1 MSGTTKAT
9 IIFSGIALVL
19 YATLTFIGSAWCTP
33 FLAVVLGL
41 SPGYVGANLD
51 KPDVAKTARIARDG
65 GKSGLI
71 AGLAGLVGQLAGGWM
86 ATISSP
92 TIDGMGTVLALA
104 AFSCLGVISLAV
116 FTFFGWL
123 GGWSW
128 ARHEH
133 ERQTG
138 YKPT

>member
-9 IIFSGIALVL
+9 IVFSIMAFVL
-19 YATLTFIGSAWCTP
+19 YAALTFMGTAWCTP
-33 FLAVVLGL
+33 LLAVVLGL
-41 SPGYVGANLD
+41 SAGYVGANLD
-51 KPDVAKTARIARDG
+51 KPDASKTARIARNS

-71 AGLAGLVGQLAGGWM
+71 AGIAGLVGQLAGGWI
-86 ATISSP
+86 ATINSP
-92 TIDGMGTVLALA
+92 TIDGMGTVLALV
-104 AFSCLGVISLAV
+104 AFSCLGVVSLAV

>member
-1 MSGTTKAT
+1 MSGTAKAT
-9 IIFSGIALVL
+9 IIFSIIALVL
-19 YATLTFIGSAWCTP
+19 YGALTFIRAPWCTP

-41 SPGYVGANLD
+41 SVGYVGANLD
-51 KPDVAKTARIARDG
+51 KPDVSKTARIARKG
-65 GKSGLI
+65 AKAGLI
-71 AGLAGLVGQLAGGWM
+71 AGGAGLVGQLVGGWA
-86 ATISSP
+86 ATISEP
-92 TIDGMGTVLALA
+92 TIDGMGTVLALVA
-104 AFSCLGVISLAV
+104 WSCLGFVALGVSAL
-116 FTFFGWL
+116 FGWL

>member
-9 IIFSGIALVL
+9 IIFSIITLVL
-19 YATLTFIGSAWCTP
+19 YAALTFIGSAWCTP
-33 FLAVVLGL
+33 FLSVVLGL
-41 SPGYVGANLD
+41 SVGYVGANLD
-51 KPDVAKTARIARDG
+51 KLDVSKTARIARNG
-65 GKSGLI
+65 GKSGLS
-71 AGLAGLVGQLAGGWM
+71 AGIAGLVGQLAGGWA

-104 AFSCLGVISLAV
+104 AFSCLGVVSLAV
-116 FTFFGWL
+116 LTFFGWL